1 VSRLAQSIRS
11 HIRGLD
17 EIITAKNS
25 ERADAVERN
34 MDTLED
40 LRDNLKLK
48 LEALA
53 RGELLI

>member
-1 VSRLAQSIRS
+1 MS

-17 EIITAKNS
+17 EIIMAKNS

-48 LEALA
+48 LEALE